1 MHVEKRERQND
12 EIKFKKEFEEELDSN
27 IRVTGLNEG
36 IEIGRPLI

>member
-1 MHVEKRERQND
+1 MHVEKIERQND

-36 IEIGRPLI
+36 SGIGKPLI

>member
-1 MHVEKRERQND
+1 MHVDKRERKND
-12 EIKFKKEFEEELDSN
+12 EIKFKKDFEEDLNSN